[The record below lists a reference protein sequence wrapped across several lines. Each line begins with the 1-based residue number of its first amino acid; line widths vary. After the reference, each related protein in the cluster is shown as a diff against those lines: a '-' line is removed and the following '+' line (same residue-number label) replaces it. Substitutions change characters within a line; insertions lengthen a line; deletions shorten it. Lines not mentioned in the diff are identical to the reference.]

1 MKRHSLKIWIT
12 MLAACALFMAVN
24 AVIGRA
30 APTVPAGLPKYYYC
44 QPTFQSLKTGEWITP
59 LYNDYNKGTEEMME
73 DYHKKINEAFNGF
86 IYKMITEETAAAA
99 SNTVAPLGQPPEP
112 VSDTDPSL
120 KACPDGN
127 YSTYCV
133 GMMLLNNETW
143 GYLAYRRALE
153 CRRTSIF
160 ESSQEEDTWNK
171 WIKTTTCLGGE
182 QDSGGQKTCTPE
194 QEAQLEKDITDRYQ
208 GQKALMISA
217 RLEAITRE
225 KSAAKQALDQ
235 TLSAYNELRT
245 AWPMHK
251 KYMEI
256 YESLTTYRDKMVE
269 IRKQVEE
276 FPSKFIDATTTK
288 CT

>member
-1 MKRHSLKIWIT
+1 

-24 AVIGRA
+24 AVIGKA
-30 APTVPAGLPKYYYC
+30 AGPTVPAGLPKYYYC
-44 QPTFQSLKTGEWITP
+44 QPGGFESKKTGEWITP
-59 LYNDYNKGTEEMME
+59 LYNDYSKDTEEMME
-73 DYHKKINEAFNGF
+73 DYHEKINDAFNGF
-86 IYKMITEETAAAA
+86 IYKMITEETAAAG
-99 SNTVAPLGQPPEP
+99 SGTVAPLGQPPKP

-120 KACPDGN
+120 KPCPDGN

-153 CRRTSIF
+153 CRKNSIF
-160 ESSQEEDTWNK
+160 ESSQEEGAWNK
-171 WIKTTTCLGGE
+171 WIETTTCLGGE
-182 QDSGGQKTCTPE
+182 HDSGDKVTCTPE
-194 QEAQLEKDITDRYQ
+194 QEAQMEKEIKGRYQ

-225 KSAAKQALDQ
+225 KSSAKRALDQ

-256 YESLTTYRDKMVE
+256 YKSLTKYRDKMVE